1 MIMLEDSLRSMFSER
16 VESPPLIN
24 DPASVAIRR
33 GRAARRRRAAA
44 SSVAVALALVVTVGG
59 IVSLRDISTP
69 GGGGREG
76 SWIAFNGQPEP
87 TPTNPAV
94 EPQPTIDTGIGL
106 DLWAGNRLWT
116 MDGRTLPLTGVG
128 TVSRIYRV
136 PTGWVYGG
144 AAGVRFLRPDGSSI
158 SLSGNDDRWVL
169 SSGGDQL
176 AFVIDT
182 VLYVARVSS
191 SGLAVRTM
199 TPVPAG
205 ITPVAFLDQQVVIA
219 EKSRGFDLVTQNSV
233 HQANWNNKITEV
245 YGSPN
250 GKTLV
255 GRVPGADVEQPC
267 LAELRA
273 SDTGLVVA
281 RTGTCAL
288 DLTRDTAG
296 GRITPDGGWVA
307 ERRADD
313 IRLVDLTQALAG
325 QDRMVLCPIRTTVR
339 PAWAD
344 ERTLLAAD
352 DRGVVR
358 CGVDGTEKV
367 VPLPSG
373 VTAQWQFV
381 PRLTSN
387 QPAG

>member
-1 MIMLEDSLRSMFSER
+1 MLEDSLRSMFSER

-24 DPASVAIRR
+24 DPASAAIRR

-44 SSVAVALALVVTVGG
+44 SSVAAALALVVTVGG
-59 IVSLRDISTP
+59 IVSLREVSIP
-69 GGGGREG
+69 GNGGREG
-76 SWIAFNGQPEP
+76 SAIAFNGQPES

-94 EPQPTIDTGIGL
+94 EPQPTVDTGIGL

-128 TVSRIYRV
+128 TVSQIYRV
-136 PTGWVYGG
+136 PTGWIYGG
-144 AAGVRFLRPDGSSI
+144 TAGIRFMRPDGTSI
-158 SLSGNDDRWVL
+158 SLRGNDDRWVL
-169 SSGGDQL
+169 SPGGDQL

-205 ITPVAFLDQQVVIA
+205 ISPVAFLGQQVVIT
-219 EKSRGFDLVTQNSV
+219 EESRGFDLVTQNRV
-233 HQANWNNKITEV
+233 YQANWNNKITAV
-245 YGSPN
+245 YGSPQ
-250 GKTLV
+250 GKTLI
-255 GRVPGADVEQPC
+255 GLVPGTGPAQRPC
-267 LAELRA
+267 LAELQA

-281 RTGTCAL
+281 RTGTCVL
-288 DLTRDTAG
+288 DPKLDTTG

-307 ERRADD
+307 EHRAEDV
-313 IRLVDLTQALAG
+313 RLVDLTQALAG
-325 QDRMVLCPIRTTVR
+325 QDRTVLCPIRTTVA

-381 PRLTSN
+381 PKLTSN